1 LRKIVFIFLIVTLS
15 ACSVLKRE
23 GSKDISKR
31 EQLENGDLKSFVLK
45 QNLTNSGFFI
55 SKAQVTLTTDGEKTK
70 FIASVKFE
78 SPDRYLISLKSK
90 AGMEAARIFISS
102 DTILVNDR
110 INRKL
115 YHGRADY
122 LNFKYGIPV
131 RLLPCIFGDLVL
143 PDNSKNLEGCDNN
156 ISKQDYLGNGVKYT
170 YIIDCRKGKVIGL
183 QNFSEINSKEVIIYF
198 NKFLDFNSIRYP
210 SIINFIYSGNEV
222 NIKIEK
228 LEYPWNGNIEFISGN
243 RYELIDLK

>member
-1 LRKIVFIFLIVTLS
+1 MRKIIFIFVIVTLS

-23 GSKDISKR
+23 GGKDISKR
-31 EQLENGDLKSFVLK
+31 EPLENGDLMKFVLR
-45 QNLTNSGFFI
+45 QNLSNSGFFI
-55 SKAQVTLTTDGEKTK
+55 SKAQVTVTTDGEKTK

-78 SPDRYLISLKSK
+78 YPDRYLISLKSK
-90 AGMEAARIFISS
+90 SGIEAARIFISS
-102 DTILVNDR
+102 DTILINDR

-131 RLLPCIFGDLVL
+131 KLLPGIFGDLVL
-143 PDNSKNLEGCDNN
+143 PDNTKSLEGCSNN
-156 ISKQDYLGNGVKYT
+156 LSKLDYIGSGVKYS
-170 YIIDCRKGKVIGL
+170 YIIDCRKGKVIEL
-183 QNFSEINSKEVIIYF
+183 HNFSQINSKEVVVNF
-198 NKFLDFNSIRYP
+198 NKFLDINSILYP

-222 NIKIEK
+222 NIKIDR
-228 LEYPWNGNIEFISGN
+228 LEYPWNGNVEFISGN